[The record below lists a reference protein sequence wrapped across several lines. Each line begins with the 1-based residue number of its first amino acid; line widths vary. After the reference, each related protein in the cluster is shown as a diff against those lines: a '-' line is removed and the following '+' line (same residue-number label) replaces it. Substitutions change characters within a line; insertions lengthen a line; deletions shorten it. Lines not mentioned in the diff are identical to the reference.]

1 MDLSI
6 ILPVYNVE
14 NYIRPCM
21 DSIFKQ
27 RLDENVT
34 EVIIINDG
42 TKDRSMEMIADIIN
56 QHDNITVINQEN
68 QGLSVARNKG
78 IATAKGKY
86 VLMLDSDDLLID
98 NSLKKLLEIAL
109 ESEADLV
116 VADFLSMTSQEIENT
131 NISMLEQT
139 DFNYKEKSGTE
150 LFLQDLNPH
159 QCFVWR
165 TLFKRAFLINN
176 NLTFVP
182 GIYIQDVPFTH
193 ECYLKAN
200 KCIRT
205 SWILNIYRHGH
216 RNAASTIFNK
226 KKAKDFCIAIAK
238 TWELNNIEKIS
249 SKEQI
254 KLQNDVY
261 ISFSTMIKRTIYEI
275 ENTSDHFEII
285 DFLRRQAPDLF
296 FRNSIKQRVVSYLYN
311 YLPHS
316 FIYLM
321 HLYAIY
327 KKNHLF
333 SSLYKHP
340 KRRNSK
346 RSNS

>member
-14 NYIRPCM
+14 KYIRPCM

-56 QHDNITVINQEN
+56 QHDNISVINQEN

-109 ESEADLV
+109 ESEADLI

-139 DFNYKEKSGTE
+139 VFNYKEKAVQNYSY
-150 LFLQDLNPH
+150 
-159 QCFVWR
+159 
-165 TLFKRAFLINN
+165 KILIHTNV
-176 NLTFVP
+176 LY
-182 GIYIQDVPFTH
+182 GAH
-193 ECYLKAN
+193 YLKE
-200 KCIRT
+200 T
-205 SWILNIYRHGH
+205 S
-216 RNAASTIFNK
+216 
-226 KKAKDFCIAIAK
+226 
-238 TWELNNIEKIS
+238 
-249 SKEQI
+249 
-254 KLQNDVY
+254 
-261 ISFSTMIKRTIYEI
+261 
-275 ENTSDHFEII
+275 
-285 DFLRRQAPDLF
+285 
-296 FRNSIKQRVVSYLYN
+296 
-311 YLPHS
+311 
-316 FIYLM
+316 
-321 HLYAIY
+321 
-327 KKNHLF
+327 
-333 SSLYKHP
+333 
-340 KRRNSK
+340 
-346 RSNS
+346 